1 MNTEHSHPRIHPA
14 TVDRSNPN
22 APKRT
27 FAKGIVSKSRRL
39 RQRVGVGIGLCL
51 GMTAVLITTLE

>member
-1 MNTEHSHPRIHPA
+1 MYTEHSHPRIHPA

-27 FAKGIVSKSRRL
+27 FAKSIVSNSRRL
-39 RQRVGVGIGLCL
+39 RQRVGVAVSLCL
-51 GMTAVLITTLE
+51 GMAALVVALE

>member
-1 MNTEHSHPRIHPA
+1 MNTEHSHANIHPA

-27 FAKGIVSKSRRL
+27 FAKSIVSNSRRL
-39 RQRVGVGIGLCL
+39 RNRIGVAIGLCL
-51 GMTAVLITTLE
+51 GMTALVIALE

>member
-1 MNTEHSHPRIHPA
+1 MNTEHSHPTIHPA

-27 FAKGIVSKSRRL
+27 FAKSIVSNSRRL
-39 RQRVGVGIGLCL
+39 RQRVGVAVGLCL
-51 GMTAVLITTLE
+51 GLTVLLIAFE

>member
-1 MNTEHSHPRIHPA
+1 MNIEHSHPRVHPG

-27 FAKGIVSKSRRL
+27 FAKGIVSNSRRL
-39 RQRVGVGIGLCL
+39 RQRIGVAIGLCL
-51 GMTAVLITTLE
+51 GMAALLITLE

>member
-1 MNTEHSHPRIHPA
+1 MNTEHSHPRIHPG

-27 FAKGIVSKSRRL
+27 FAKDIVSSSRRL
-39 RQRVGVGIGLCL
+39 RQRIGVAVGLCL
-51 GMTAVLITTLE
+51 GMAALLITLE